1 MTPSRKASQTTAAID
16 AGSRP
21 LEEAKKVE
29 EAKKDDD

>member
-21 LEEAKKVE
+21 LEEAKK
-29 EAKKDDD
+29 DDD